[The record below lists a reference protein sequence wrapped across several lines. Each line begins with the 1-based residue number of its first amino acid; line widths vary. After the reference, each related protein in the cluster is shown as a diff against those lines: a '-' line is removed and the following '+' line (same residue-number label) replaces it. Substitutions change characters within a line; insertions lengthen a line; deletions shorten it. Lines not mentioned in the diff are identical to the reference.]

1 MKRDRSGP
9 NNPNWKGGTWI
20 NSAGYVMVLVGRDHP
35 MASCRQYAK
44 RCRLVCYETYG
55 PPPDGFHAHHINGD
69 KQDDRPENLRWED
82 PGAHGRHHLTS
93 ERARKIGAKGGR
105 KVARLRRRTAPANPQ
120 APQGRLSQS
129 PQENLG
135 WTWIQS

>member
-1 MKRDRSGP
+1 MPSGEQ
-9 NNPNWKGGTWI
+9 NGRWKGGTWV

-55 PPPDGFHAHHINGD
+55 APLPGQAAHHKNGD
-69 KQDDRPENLRWED
+69 KQDDCPGNLEWAWPSD
-82 PGAHGRHHLTS
+82 HGRIHLDP

-105 KVARLRRRTAPANPQ
+105 ATARMRRREQRA
-120 APQGRLSQS
+120 
-129 PQENLG
+129 LG
-135 WTWIQS
+135 LRKPRRRVAA